1 MIIVVKSIT
10 TKINNQ
16 VSLVIYQGIVA
27 LELVKKLDLDI
38 TNDITI
44 STIKLL
50 KISYEIVRSLNL
62 IIFGLKLPTKA
73 WIFRMDRLKQT
84 LFSPTLIQMQI
95 HAKAVTK

>member
-44 STIKLL
+44 STITLL
-50 KISYEIVRSLNL
+50 KISYEIVRSL
-62 IIFGLKLPTKA
+62 
-73 WIFRMDRLKQT
+73 
-84 LFSPTLIQMQI
+84 
-95 HAKAVTK
+95 